1 MERLPVKSLLSF
13 KAVSKQWKSTIES
26 RFFQERQFKNRQQ
39 FGDQD
44 VLMVSSTSLRTLVF
58 GSLSST
64 SSSGKIPW
72 GNETYLVC
80 QSSVDGLVCLY
91 DSHQPGFV
99 VNPTTGW
106 YRHLP
111 LSRLQQLIIDL
122 GYRYFELGH
131 ANFEP
136 GFGKDE
142 FTGTHKPV
150 WLYNSFEIGLENAT
164 TCEVFDFSTNSWR
177 YVTPSAPCR
186 ILGGFPTPVFVD
198 GSLYWFTECEETKVL
213 SFDLHTETFKITS
226 KAPFNASHWDVL
238 LCNLNNRLCVSKM
251 NLSDQ
256 VIWSFNSFNKT
267 WDKLWSID
275 INRTWL
281 SFGFPTVSA
290 LSPLAIFVEKEK
302 KKKLLFYDRGYNHT
316 LVIHDPE
323 TKSYD
328 VALSDESIGYPTG
341 KMFADKIVMSGYE
354 EPPHASSS
362 RKERELCFR
371 FETPMS
377 DLYTENMLI

>member
-198 GSLYWFTECEETKVL
+198 GSLHWFTECEETKVL

-302 KKKLLFYDRGYNHT
+302 KKLLFYDRGYNHT